1 VLTPVESLSARVPAQ
16 PVQPVELPPPLPVAA
31 ELQRLAPG
39 EMLFRTGE
47 ARTHLYRVETGALCL
62 YRMLAD
68 GIKDVHEFAFPGD
81 LVGIGYLDTHVCD
94 AQATIETSLTRL
106 PRSHFD
112 PAAGTLRARR
122 RLTAAIERE
131 AAFLKEALIARSR
144 PTPLQRVASLFLTLS
159 RNNAYE
165 GRQPDIITDSLT
177 CGVVAG
183 YLDMS
188 FDELASLLSQLQARG
203 LIEPCQKGLRLKDL
217 DGLES
222 LADAAR

>member
-1 VLTPVESLSARVPAQ
+1 
-16 PVQPVELPPPLPVAA
+16 
-31 ELQRLAPG
+31 
-39 EMLFRTGE
+39 MLFRAGE
-47 ARTHLYRVETGALCL
+47 ARSHLFRVETGALCL

-94 AQATIETSLTRL
+94 AQATIETALTRL
-106 PRSHFD
+106 PRSYLD
-112 PAAGTLRARR
+112 PAAGTVRARR

-131 AAFLKEALIARSR
+131 AAYLREALVAASR
-144 PTPLQRVASLFLTLS
+144 PTPLQRLASLFLTLS

-165 GRQPDIITDSLT
+165 GRRPDIITDSLT

-183 YLDMS
+183 YLDMGL
-188 FDELASLLSQLQARG
+188 DQLAGLLSQLQARG